1 MRALQGAVE
10 HTVTTLALLMENSRN
25 YRRKTAMRVQNSI
38 GKRDG
43 SLKMEWEKKLAE
55 KTEQD
60 ARRNFR
66 NFRNF
71 T

>member
-1 MRALQGAVE
+1 
-10 HTVTTLALLMENSRN
+10 
-25 YRRKTAMRVQNSI
+25 MRVQNSI
-38 GKRDG
+38 GKGDG